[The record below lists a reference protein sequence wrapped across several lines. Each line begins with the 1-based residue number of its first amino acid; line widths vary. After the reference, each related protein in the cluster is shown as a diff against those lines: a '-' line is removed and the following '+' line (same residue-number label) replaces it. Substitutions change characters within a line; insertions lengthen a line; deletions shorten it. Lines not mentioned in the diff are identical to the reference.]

1 MCIIIM
7 NEAGLRINNMQ
18 WVVSVT
24 HCAINNS
31 TMSYKNYPL
40 RQTENLLLYKTK
52 VFVFINSLVVKGREV
67 KKTSTALALGAIK
80 THAQLELPP
89 TEAKGLTV

>member
-1 MCIIIM
+1 MCRVNASCSQCMQHAFTYTHTSMCIIIM
-7 NEAGLRINNMQ
+7 NEAGLWINNMQ

-52 VFVFINSLVVKGREV
+52 VFVFINSLVVKDREV
-67 KKTSTALALGAIK
+67 KKQALRWL
-80 THAQLELPP
+80 
-89 TEAKGLTV
+89 